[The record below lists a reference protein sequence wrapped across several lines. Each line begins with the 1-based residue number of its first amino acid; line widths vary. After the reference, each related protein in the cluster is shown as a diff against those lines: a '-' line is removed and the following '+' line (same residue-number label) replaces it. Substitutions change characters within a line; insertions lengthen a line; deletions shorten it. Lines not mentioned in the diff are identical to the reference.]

1 MINFEQWKRYFS
13 GEMPNDEMHELEKQT
28 LEDEGEGEA
37 YDFYSEEGIE
47 QYKDT
52 IDKINNRI
60 WETTK
65 KKESKV
71 VGLYAVRNWI
81 AVAVIIA
88 LSVGGY
94 WIYMVAG
101 KRSNKEVVKKDKP
114 IIKDTLSNVLKKNSI
129 PREQLV
135 ITTEEM
141 PSTSTKNTLE
151 NDVEKP
157 EMIVANFIKNRKVND
172 HDELLVTAA
181 IPKWE
186 GSKSVEELT
195 KLPYRMELNIKVE
208 GKVKYSELYVEL
220 DNPKCLVKVPVNEW
234 VKIGCAKKVA
244 FITISCADNKTKP
257 FKVMSGKRI
266 IVKVGGVGISG

>member
-1 MINFEQWKRYFS
+1 MITYC
-13 GEMPNDEMHELEKQT
+13 D
-28 LEDEGEGEA
+28 DEGNDLDIDVK
-37 YDFYSEEGIE
+37 DFVWGLSTYETEELLE
-47 QYKDT
+47 ELVSQMKT
-52 IDKINNRI
+52 
-60 WETTK
+60 
-65 KKESKV
+65 S
-71 VGLYAVRNWI
+71 A
-81 AVAVIIA
+81 
-88 LSVGGY
+88 
-94 WIYMVAG
+94 
-101 KRSNKEVVKKDKP
+101 
-114 IIKDTLSNVLKKNSI
+114 LSNVLKKNSI

-135 ITTEEM
+135 INTEEM